1 MAGSDRT
8 NGLAAT
14 VGGNIRTARKR
25 AGMSQSELA
34 RALGLSDAMAVSRW
48 ERGAHSPNDTNLVA
62 LADLLVGGDVGFFYR
77 REAA

>member
-34 RALGLSDAMAVSRW
+34 RALGLS
-48 ERGAHSPNDTNLVA
+48 VA